1 METLS
6 RPSNDDTPLF
16 DMNMALAIMNK
27 SLPAIKNRAFKLD
40 AAASTDADTGS
51 QRARAYHGFTQ
62 QILSGGIKP
71 GQFIS
76 QRELM
81 TLLDMPLGAV
91 REMIPR
97 LEAAGLIKTVP
108 QRGLQIAHVD
118 LKLIHNA
125 FQVRSMIEREA
136 VLNFIHRA
144 SNDELMAIET
154 SHQDILNR
162 ASAIRTEV
170 INDAQLLDDAQ
181 AVDWGLHDRMVDA
194 MGNDILSD
202 IYRVNS
208 LRVRLIKLEHSVI
221 TPARLIPAMQ
231 EHLRFITALRQ
242 RDAAEAT
249 RLLDEHIHSARNR
262 VMTAPLEQ
270 VRGEWAP
277 TTALTTPIPTS
288 LPEGKPL
295 ES

>member
-1 METLS
+1 MDNALS
-6 RPSNDDTPLF
+6 ATKSKAIGRTKPPPGSTP
-16 DMNMALAIMNK
+16 
-27 SLPAIKNRAFKLD
+27 
-40 AAASTDADTGS
+40 ADS
-51 QRARAYHGFTQ
+51 QRARAYDGFTQ
-62 QILSGGIKP
+62 QILSGGIRS

-97 LEAAGLIKTVP
+97 LEAAGLVKTVP

-136 VLNFIHRA
+136 VLNFVHLA
-144 SNDELMAIET
+144 SDEELTTIEA
-154 SHQDILNR
+154 SHQDILSR
-162 ASAIRTEV
+162 ASGDAT
-170 INDAQLLDDAQ
+170 NDAALLNDAQ

-194 MGNDILSD
+194 MGNNILSD

-221 TPARLIPAMQ
+221 TPARLIPAMF
-231 EHLRFITALRQ
+231 EHLAFIAALRQ
-242 RDAAEAT
+242 RDGAQAS
-249 RLLDEHIHSARNR
+249 RLLEQHISSARNR
-262 VMTAPLEQ
+262 VMSAPLEQ
-270 VRGEWAP
+270 VRTEWAP
-277 TTALTTPIPTS
+277 PQSLT
-288 LPEGKPL
+288 
-295 ES
+295 